1 MNAQYRHDNQRLKKE
16 GDPMKVVYFSFSGN
30 VRRFIKRAEIDD
42 TLEITQDNCTEP
54 VNEPY
59 ILVTGTIG
67 FGEVPQ
73 PVQSFLEVNHA
84 QLQAVAASGNRNW
97 GQNFAKAG
105 RTISEDYD
113 VPLLMKF
120 EVQGTNNDV
129 IEFKDKVG
137 NFNENHEREEIQ
149 SY

>member
-1 MNAQYRHDNQRLKKE
+1 
-16 GDPMKVVYFSFSGN
+16 MKVVYFSFSGN
-30 VRRFIKRAEIDD
+30 VRRFINKTELADVM
-42 TLEITQDNCTEP
+42 EITQNNCDEKIDVP
-54 VNEPY
+54 F

-73 PVQSFLEVNHA
+73 PVQSFLDVNYD
-84 QLQAVAASGNRNW
+84 LLRGVAASGNRNW

-105 RTISEDYD
+105 RSISEKYQ

-120 EVQGTNNDV
+120 EVQGTQSD
-129 IEFKDKVG
+129 ISEFKDKVG
-137 NFNENHEREEIQ
+137 QFNENYGREEIQ

>member
-1 MNAQYRHDNQRLKKE
+1 
-16 GDPMKVVYFSFSGN
+16 MKVVYFSFSGN
-30 VRRFIKRAEIDD
+30 VRRFIKRSELTDVM
-42 TLEITQDNCTEP
+42 EITKDNCKD
-54 VNEPY
+54 VINEPY

-73 PVQSFLEVNHA
+73 EVQSFLEVNH
-84 QLQAVAASGNRNW
+84 LNLRAVAASGNRNW

-105 RTISEDYD
+105 RTIYESYN

-120 EVQGTNNDV
+120 EVQGTNKDV
-129 IEFKDKVG
+129 IEFKNKVG
-137 NFNENHEREEIQ
+137 HFNEDYGREKVQ

>member
-1 MNAQYRHDNQRLKKE
+1 
-16 GDPMKVVYFSFSGN
+16 MKVVYFSFSGN

-67 FGEVPQ
+67 FG
-73 PVQSFLEVNHA
+73 SATTCSIFLEVNHA

-97 GQNFAKAG
+97 GKILLKQAVQSQ
-105 RTISEDYD
+105 RTMMFLY
-113 VPLLMKF
+113 L
-120 EVQGTNNDV
+120 
-129 IEFKDKVG
+129 
-137 NFNENHEREEIQ
+137 
-149 SY
+149 

>member
-1 MNAQYRHDNQRLKKE
+1 
-16 GDPMKVVYFSFSGN
+16 MKVVYFSFSGN

-42 TLEITQDNCTEP
+42 TLEITLDNCTEP

>member
-1 MNAQYRHDNQRLKKE
+1 
-16 GDPMKVVYFSFSGN
+16 MKVVYFSFSGN
-30 VRRFIKRAEIDD
+30 VRRFIQRAGIDD
-42 TLEITQDNCTEP
+42 TMEITQDNCTES
-54 VNEPY
+54 VSEPY

-73 PVQSFLEVNHA
+73 PVQFLEVNHA

-105 RTISEDYD
+105 RTISEEYN

-137 NFNENHEREEIQ
+137 NFNENHGREEIQ